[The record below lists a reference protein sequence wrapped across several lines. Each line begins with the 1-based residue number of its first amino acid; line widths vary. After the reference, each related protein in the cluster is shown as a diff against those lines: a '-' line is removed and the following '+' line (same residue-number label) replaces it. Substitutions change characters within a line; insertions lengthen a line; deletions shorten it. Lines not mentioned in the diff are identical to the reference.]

1 MDINRM
7 RDDSYRKASGKS
19 SPRNNS
25 SGTSSGSTGGPSSG
39 ESTGKSTGAAS
50 TETVRGLLKTG
61 APGVGKGAARPTK
74 GADQAEKATAGSGA
88 EKAARFLMVIGR
100 DQAAEVLR
108 HLDEADVEA
117 VTREIARIGTLSG
130 AEAEAVL
137 EQVGDAATKGRERHG
152 GAAVAKEF
160 LTRAFGEERGEEV
173 YGKLGIGESDR
184 FAFLEELE
192 PQQVAMLLKEESPP
206 VVATILSTLSA
217 APAARVVKLMSEE
230 RRAEVVLR
238 MARMNAVS
246 PEVLARVEEVLK
258 ERIRRQGKLVSNEID
273 GRGVL
278 ASILRHMDLDGERAV
293 LDSLAEEDPE
303 LARSIR
309 DRLFT
314 IDSILAIDDRDL
326 QQALT
331 EFTEREIACV
341 LVGQAERVRS
351 KLLRNVSERRA
362 KDVSEEYVHQAD
374 IPQKEVS
381 DVQRRFLD
389 HLRRLAEEG
398 AILVRNSD
406 DEYI

>member
-7 RDDSYRKASGKS
+7 RNESYKKGSGKS
-19 SPRNNS
+19 PSHNNS
-25 SGTSSGSTGGPSSG
+25 
-39 ESTGKSTGAAS
+39 
-50 TETVRGLLKTG
+50 ETDAVRGLLKTG
-61 APGVGKGAARPTK
+61 RPNEAPTGKAAGAVKSSPGAVGGAA
-74 GADQAEKATAGSGA
+74 GTAVGV
-88 EKAARFLMVIGR
+88 EKAARFLMVLGR
-100 DQAAEVLR
+100 DEAAEVLR

-117 VTREIARIGTLSG
+117 VAREIARIGTMTG
-130 AEAEAVL
+130 KEAEEIL
-137 EQVGDAATKGRERHG
+137 KQVGAATGKAGERHG
-152 GAAVAKEF
+152 GPTVAKEF
-160 LTRAFGEERGEEV
+160 LTRAFGEERADEL

-192 PQQVAMLLKEESPP
+192 PQQVALLLKEESPP

-326 QQALT
+326 QPVLT

-341 LVGQAERVRS
+341 LAGQAERVRT

-381 DVQRRFLD
+381 DVQRRFLE

-398 AILVRNSD
+398 AILVRDSD

>member
-19 SPRNNS
+19 SSRNNS
-25 SGTSSGSTGGPSSG
+25 SGTSSNASGGASSG
-39 ESTGKSTGAAS
+39 ESTGVAS
-50 TETVRGLLKTG
+50 TEKVRGLLKTD
-61 APGVGKGAARPTK
+61 APRLGKAA
-74 GADQAEKATAGSGA
+74 AGSGA

-137 EQVGDAATKGRERHG
+137 EQIGDAAAKGRERHG
-152 GAAVAKEF
+152 GPAVAKEF

-192 PQQVAMLLKEESPP
+192 PQQVALLLKEESPP

-326 QQALT
+326 QEALT

-381 DVQRRFLD
+381 DVQRRFLE

>member
-19 SPRNNS
+19 ASRNNS
-25 SGTSSGSTGGPSSG
+25 SGESSGSSAGD
-39 ESTGKSTGAAS
+39 STGAAS
-50 TETVRGLLKTG
+50 TEKVRGLLKTG
-61 APGVGKGAARPTK
+61 APGVGKGGFRPTK
-74 GADQAEKATAGSGA
+74 GADPAEKAAAGSGA

-137 EQVGDAATKGRERHG
+137 EQVGDAAAKGRERHG
-152 GAAVAKEF
+152 GPTVAKEF
-160 LTRAFGEERGEEV
+160 LTRAFGEERADEL

-192 PQQVAMLLKEESPP
+192 PQQVALLLKEESPP

-326 QQALT
+326 QPVLT

-341 LVGQAERVRS
+341 LAGQAERVRT

-381 DVQRRFLD
+381 DVQRRFLE

-398 AILVRNSD
+398 AILVRDSD

>member
-19 SPRNNS
+19 SSRNNS
-25 SGTSSGSTGGPSSG
+25 SGTSSNASSG
-39 ESTGKSTGAAS
+39 ASSGGSTGAAS

-61 APGVGKGAARPTK
+61 APRRGKAA
-74 GADQAEKATAGSGA
+74 AGSGA

-137 EQVGDAATKGRERHG
+137 EQIGDAAAKGRERHG
-152 GAAVAKEF
+152 GPAVAKEF

-192 PQQVAMLLKEESPP
+192 PQQVALLLKEESPP

-326 QQALT
+326 QEALT

-351 KLLRNVSERRA
+351 KLLRNISERRA

-381 DVQRRFLD
+381 DVQRRFLE

>member
-19 SPRNNS
+19 SSRNNS
-25 SGTSSGSTGGPSSG
+25 SGTSSNASGGASSG
-39 ESTGKSTGAAS
+39 ESTGAAS

-61 APGVGKGAARPTK
+61 APGLGKAA
-74 GADQAEKATAGSGA
+74 AGSGA

-137 EQVGDAATKGRERHG
+137 EQVGDAAAKGRERHG
-152 GAAVAKEF
+152 GPAVAKEF

-173 YGKLGIGESDR
+173 YGKLAIGESDR

-192 PQQVAMLLKEESPP
+192 PQQVALLLKEESPP

-326 QQALT
+326 QEALT

-351 KLLRNVSERRA
+351 KLLRNISERRA

-381 DVQRRFLD
+381 DVQRRFLE

>member
-1 MDINRM
+1 M
-7 RDDSYRKASGKS
+7 RSESYRRGA
-19 SPRNNS
+19 
-25 SGTSSGSTGGPSSG
+25 GTSS
-39 ESTGKSTGAAS
+39 E
-50 TETVRGLLKTG
+50 ETVRGLLKTG
-61 APGVGKGAARPTK
+61 GSGSDASSGGPSDAPSRQRSKPGSAAD
-74 GADQAEKATAGSGA
+74 AASGSGA
-88 EKAARFLMVIGR
+88 PSATGAAGPAPQSGSGTGAAKAARFLMVVGQ

-108 HLDEADVEA
+108 HLEESQVEA
-117 VTREIARIGTLSG
+117 VTREIARIGTMTG
-130 AEAEAVL
+130 AEARQILDE
-137 EQVGDAATKGRERHG
+137 VGDVAARAGERHG
-152 GAAVAKEF
+152 GPAVAREF
-160 LTRAFGEERGEEV
+160 LTHAFGDVRGAEV
-173 YGKLGIGESDR
+173 YDRLGIGESDR

-206 VVATILSTLSA
+206 VVATILSTLTA
-217 APAARVVKLMSEE
+217 ATAARVVKLMPDE

-246 PEVLARVEEVLK
+246 PEVLERVEEVLK
-258 ERIRRQGKLVSNEID
+258 ERIRRQGKLVSNQID

-278 ASILRHMDLDGERAV
+278 ASILRYMDLDAERSV
-293 LDSLAEEDPE
+293 LDSLADEDPE
-303 LARSIR
+303 LAKSIR

-326 QQALT
+326 QEVLT

-341 LVGQAERVRS
+341 LVGQAERIRS

-362 KDVSEEYVHQAD
+362 RDVSEEYVHQAD

-389 HLRRLAEEG
+389 HLRRCAEDG
-398 AILVRNSD
+398 SILVRDSE

>member
-7 RDDSYRKASGKS
+7 RNESYKKGSGKS
-19 SPRNNS
+19 PSHNNS
-25 SGTSSGSTGGPSSG
+25 
-39 ESTGKSTGAAS
+39 
-50 TETVRGLLKTG
+50 ETDAVRGLLKTG
-61 APGVGKGAARPTK
+61 RRNEAPTGKPAGGARSSRGADGGATGAAV
-74 GADQAEKATAGSGA
+74 GA
-88 EKAARFLMVIGR
+88 EKAARFLMVLGR
-100 DQAAEVLR
+100 DEAAEVLR

-117 VTREIARIGTLSG
+117 VTREIARIGTMTG
-130 AEAEAVL
+130 KEAEEIL
-137 EQVGDAATKGRERHG
+137 KQVGAAAAKAGERHG
-152 GAAVAKEF
+152 GPTVAKEF
-160 LTRAFGEERGEEV
+160 LMRAFGEEQAEKV
-173 YGKLGIGESDR
+173 YGKLGIGETDR

-192 PQQVAMLLKEESPP
+192 PQQVALLLKEESPP

-238 MARMNAVS
+238 MARMNAVA
-246 PEVLARVEEVLK
+246 PDVLARVEEVLK
-258 ERIRRQGKLVSNEID
+258 ERIRRHGKFVSNEID

-293 LDSLAEEDPE
+293 LDSLAEQDPE

-314 IDSILAIDDRDL
+314 IDSILAMHDRDL
-326 QQALT
+326 QPVLT

-341 LVGQAERVRS
+341 LAGQAERVRT

-381 DVQRRFLD
+381 DVQRRFLE

-398 AILVRNSD
+398 AILVRDSD

>member
-1 MDINRM
+1 M
-7 RDDSYRKASGKS
+7 RNESYKRGSGT
-19 SPRNNS
+19 SPSRNNS
-25 SGTSSGSTGGPSSG
+25 
-39 ESTGKSTGAAS
+39 E
-50 TETVRGLLKTG
+50 TEAVRGLLKTG
-61 APGVGKGAARPTK
+61 DAQPPAAPTGGP
-74 GADQAEKATAGSGA
+74 AGSAAGA
-88 EKAARFLMVIGR
+88 EKAARFLMVLGR
-100 DQAAEVLR
+100 DEAAQVLR

-117 VTREIARIGTLSG
+117 VTREIARIGTMTG
-130 AEAEAVL
+130 KEAEEIL
-137 EQVGDAATKGRERHG
+137 RQVGSAAVKARERHG
-152 GAAVAKEF
+152 GPAVAREF
-160 LTRAFGEERGEEV
+160 LSAAFGEERAGEV
-173 YGKLGIGESDR
+173 YEKLHLGESER

-192 PQQVAMLLKEESPP
+192 PQQVSLLLKEESPP
-206 VVATILSTLSA
+206 VVATILSTLSSA
-217 APAARVVKLMSEE
+217 MAARVVKLMPEE

-258 ERIRRQGKLVSNEID
+258 ERIRRQGKLVSNQID

-293 LDSLAEEDPE
+293 LSSLEEEDPE
-303 LARSIR
+303 LAKSIR

-326 QQALT
+326 QPVLT
-331 EFTEREIACV
+331 EFTEREIACI
-341 LVGQAERVRS
+341 LVGQAERVRT

-362 KDVSEEYVHQAD
+362 KEISEEYVHQAD

-389 HLRRLAEEG
+389 HLRHLASEG
-398 AILVRNSD
+398 AILVRNSE

>member
-1 MDINRM
+1 M
-7 RDDSYRKASGKS
+7 RNESYKKGSGKS
-19 SPRNNS
+19 PSHNNS
-25 SGTSSGSTGGPSSG
+25 ETD
-39 ESTGKSTGAAS
+39 
-50 TETVRGLLKTG
+50 TVRGLLKTG
-61 APGVGKGAARPTK
+61 GSRKSVPGTPARAAGSGPAPAGGAAG
-74 GADQAEKATAGSGA
+74 GAVGAVGA
-88 EKAARFLMVIGR
+88 EKAARFLMVLGV
-100 DQAAEVLR
+100 DEAAEVLR

-117 VTREIARIGTLSG
+117 VTREIARIGTMTG
-130 AEAEAVL
+130 REAEDIL
-137 EQVGDAATKGRERHG
+137 KQVGAATARAGERHG
-152 GAAVAKEF
+152 GPSVAKKF
-160 LTRAFGEERGEEV
+160 LSSAFGEERAAEV
-173 YGKLGIGESDR
+173 YAKLGIGESER

-192 PQQVAMLLKEESPP
+192 PQQVALLLKEESPP

-326 QQALT
+326 QQVLT

-341 LVGQAERVRS
+341 LTGQAERVRS

-362 KDVSEEYVHQAD
+362 RDVSEEYVHQAD

-398 AILVRNSD
+398 SILVRNSD

>member
-7 RDDSYRKASGKS
+7 RNESYKRGSGKS
-19 SPRNNS
+19 PSHNNS
-25 SGTSSGSTGGPSSG
+25 
-39 ESTGKSTGAAS
+39 E
-50 TETVRGLLKTG
+50 TEAVRGLLKTG
-61 APGVGKGAARPTK
+61 GTQPPASEKPAAPSAPGGRAAP
-74 GADQAEKATAGSGA
+74 SVPGA
-88 EKAARFLMVIGR
+88 EKAARFLMVLGR

-108 HLDEADVEA
+108 HLDETDVEA
-117 VTREIARIGTLSG
+117 VTREIARIGTMTG
-130 AEAEAVL
+130 KEAEEIL
-137 EQVGDAATKGRERHG
+137 KQVGTAAVKAGERHG
-152 GAAVAKEF
+152 GPGVAKEF
-160 LTRAFGEERGEEV
+160 LAAAFGEERAGEV
-173 YGKLGIGESDR
+173 YERLHLGESER

-192 PQQVAMLLKEESPP
+192 PQQVSLLLKDESPP
-206 VVATILSTLSA
+206 VVATILSTLSSA
-217 APAARVVKLMSEE
+217 MAARVVKLMPEE

-258 ERIRRQGKLVSNEID
+258 ERIRRQGTLISNQID

-293 LDSLAEEDPE
+293 LSSLEEEDPE
-303 LARSIR
+303 LAKSIR

-314 IDSILAIDDRDL
+314 IDSILAIEDRDL
-326 QQALT
+326 QQVLT

-362 KDVSEEYVHQAD
+362 KEISEEYVHQAD

-381 DVQRRFLD
+381 DVRRRFLD
-389 HLRRLAEEG
+389 HLRHLAEEG
-398 AILVRNSD
+398 AILVRNSE